1 MLAAISLTFMPAALT
16 AQAANS
22 SHHAHFSP
30 VAVNQPAPADVIFKQ
45 LKSLAGTWKGS
56 ASTTPMVPQMQGDSM
71 SVTMRVTSLG
81 NAIMHNMRS
90 PRRPDDPITM
100 IYLENDQLLLTH
112 YCDSGNRPRMHADI
126 SPDGKKVSF
135 QFVDL
140 VGPTKYGHMDHA
152 AFTFVDENHHIEEWT
167 YVLPD
172 KSSVVAR
179 FDLYRVPGG
188 NSSADR

>member
-16 AQAANS
+16 AQLAHS
-22 SHHAHFSP
+22 SPHAHVSP
-30 VAVNQPAPADVIFKQ
+30 AAVSSAGAADAIFKQ

-56 ASTTPMVPQMQGDSM
+56 ASTTPAMPQMQGDTM

-100 IYLENDQLLLTH
+100 IYLEKDQLLLTH
-112 YCDSGNRPRMHADI
+112 YCDSGNRPRMHAEM
-126 SPDGKKVSF
+126 SPDGKTVSF

-140 VGPTKYGHMDHA
+140 VGPTTYGHMNHA
-152 AFTFVDENHHIEEWT
+152 VFTFVDENHHIEEWT
-167 YVLPD
+167 YVLPSE
-172 KSSVVAR
+172 KSVVAR
-179 FDLYRVPGG
+179 FDLYRVP
-188 NSSADR
+188 SSK